1 MATHG
6 HGDNA
11 LAPLDRLDRT
21 VRDAL
26 AYFEG
31 IGPATRGSAHI
42 WGAWEVLS
50 HFLFWH
56 EATIEGMQSVAR
68 GGDAHRLK
76 ASADELNAEAVAK
89 HQGASLPD
97 LTARLGALHEELRR
111 AVNSLPNLDI
121 PVMMRVDGTLLTGRQ
136 RLEAID
142 RHWAQHMVELEAAR
156 QS

>member
-11 LAPLDRLDRT
+11 LAPLDRLDKT

-31 IGPATRGSAHI
+31 IGPTTKGGAHV

-68 GGDAHRLK
+68 GGGPHRLK
-76 ASADELNAEAVAK
+76 ASAGELNAEAIAK

-97 LTARLGALHEELRR
+97 LTGRLGALHEELRR
-111 AVNSLPNLDI
+111 VIHSLPNLDI
-121 PVMMRVDGTLLTGRQ
+121 PVMMRVDGTLLSGRQ

-142 RHWAQHMVELEAAR
+142 WHWAQHIVELEAAQ